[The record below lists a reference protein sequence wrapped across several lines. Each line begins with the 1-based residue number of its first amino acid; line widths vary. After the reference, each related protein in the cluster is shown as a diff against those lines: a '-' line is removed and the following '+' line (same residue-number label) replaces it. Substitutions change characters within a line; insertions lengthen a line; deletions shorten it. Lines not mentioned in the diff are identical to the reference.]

1 MAWINAA
8 SVAAPTGAADA
19 HNSLRKVLT
28 YAGARIVDEACARI
42 PVPRHAV
49 AEGEVTDP
57 DLRGRIAVAVRRLLE
72 GAKA

>member
-1 MAWINAA
+1 
-8 SVAAPTGAADA
+8 
-19 HNSLRKVLT
+19 VLT
-28 YAGARIVDEACARI
+28 YAGAQIVDEACVRI

-49 AEGEVTDP
+49 TDGEVTDP